1 MNKNRWGDWAK
12 TPAPIEKEN
21 ISEERSSEILVIGA
35 GIAGLSCAL
44 SAAQKG
50 AKVLCVEKF
59 GKYTARGFNIGVCN
73 SGYMRSRGFEN
84 DVDAVAREWIKR
96 CGNRCNER
104 IVRLFLERS

>member
-59 GKYTARGFNIGVCN
+59 GKYTAEAVKTLQGRYGMEQTGVT
-73 SGYMRSRGFEN
+73 SK
-84 DVDAVAREWIKR
+84 A
-96 CGNRCNER
+96 
-104 IVRLFLERS
+104 FLDKLYE